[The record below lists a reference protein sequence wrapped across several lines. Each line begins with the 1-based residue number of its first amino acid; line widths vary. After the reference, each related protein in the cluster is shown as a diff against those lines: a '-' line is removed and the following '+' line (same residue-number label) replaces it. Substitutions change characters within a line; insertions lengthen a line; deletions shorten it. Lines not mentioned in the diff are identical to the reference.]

1 MIAEDSPYLGW
12 PGRPKLRIGNFLS
25 LTFYWFSN
33 NTLWTGLLLII
44 MPAKVMQLV
53 GTTNSTGHLSVVN
66 LAGTIVAVLAAP
78 IFGAISDRWQTKSG
92 RRRRQMAI
100 GVVGNIVFFL
110 VMGFAT
116 NFALFLIGFIGVQL
130 FNNVAG
136 SSYTGLIPDLV
147 PHEQRGTASGFMAT
161 WNELASIVGALL
173 ATALAGMGY
182 WYATA
187 FIMLLG
193 LVVTLVFVR
202 EPLPPKVKPFDLSSF
217 LHSFLISGPE
227 YRDFWWVYVT
237 RFLVMLGLYVLEF
250 YLAYYLQFVMGI
262 KNPGGTVFLILIVLT
277 VTALLSALGAGY
289 LSDRV
294 GKRKFLVTW
303 AGILMGLSSLLFVF
317 MHAIA
322 GIYVAAAVFGLGY
335 GTYQS
340 TDYALVVD
348 TLPSKNAAKDM
359 GIWGT
364 STTLPQVLASTIGL
378 AMAALVIP
386 HWGYSLGYRSLFAV
400 TFVLFLLG
408 SVLVRN
414 VRKVV

>member
-12 PGRPKLRIGNFLS
+12 PGQPKLRLGHFLS

-33 NTLWTGLLLII
+33 NTLWTGLLLIV

-53 GTTNSTGHLSVVN
+53 GSAQSTGHLSLVN
-66 LAGTIVAVLAAP
+66 LAGTLVAVLAAP
-78 IFGAISDRWQTKSG
+78 IFGAISDRWQTKFG
-92 RRRRQMAI
+92 RRRPQMVI
-100 GVVGNIVFFL
+100 GVIGNIVFFL
-110 VMGFAT
+110 VMGFAA
-116 NFALFLIGFIGVQL
+116 NFVTFLIGFVGVQL

-147 PHEQRGTASGFMAT
+147 PHAQRGTASGFMGT
-161 WNELASIVGALL
+161 WNQLAVIVGALL
-173 ATALAGMGY
+173 ATSLAGMGY

-187 FIMLLG
+187 LILLLG
-193 LVVTLVFVR
+193 LVVTLIFVR
-202 EPLPPKVKPFDLSSF
+202 EPAPPIAKPFQLSSF
-217 LHSFLISGPE
+217 LRGFLIGGPD

-237 RFLVMLGLYVLEF
+237 RFLVMMGVYVLEF

-262 KNPGGTVFLILIVLT
+262 KHPGSTVFLILIVLT
-277 VTALLSALGAGY
+277 VTALLSVLSAGY
-289 LSDRV
+289 LSDRL
-294 GKRKFLVTW
+294 GRRKFLVTW
-303 AGILMGLSSLLFVF
+303 AGVLMGLSSLLFVF
-317 MHAIA
+317 MHSMA
-322 GIYVAAAVFGLGY
+322 GIYVATAIFGLGY
-335 GTYQS
+335 GTYMS

-378 AMAALVIP
+378 TMAAVIIP

-408 SVLVRN
+408 SVLVRK
-414 VRKVV
+414 VRKVA